1 MSAIYKTTN
10 TEKGNGMRGMWGTW
24 GMLTTNPDNFVRN
37 SGDRYYFKIPG
48 MLKKVPGNV
57 S

>member
-24 GMLTTNPDNFVRN
+24 GMLTTNPDNFLRN